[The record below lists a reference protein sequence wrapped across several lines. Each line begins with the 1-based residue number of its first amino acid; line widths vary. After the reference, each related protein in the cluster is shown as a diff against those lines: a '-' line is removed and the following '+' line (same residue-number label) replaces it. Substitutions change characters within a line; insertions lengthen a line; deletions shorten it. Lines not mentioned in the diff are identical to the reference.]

1 MVDRLLGELNKGLI
15 PLTVNN
21 VLVPAK
27 TPQNIF
33 KMLELALEAEEAR
46 PPWVVQEGATS
57 RGGEV

>member
-1 MVDRLLGELNKGLI
+1 MVDRLLGELNKRLI

-33 KMLELALEAEEAR
+33 KMLELALEAEEA
-46 PPWVVQEGATS
+46 
-57 RGGEV
+57 